1 MQVLFAT
8 SEVAPLIKT
17 GGLAD
22 VSAALPA
29 ALREIGVDVRIL
41 LPGYP
46 SVLKMLAKPQIAA
59 EFPALP
65 GFPPCR
71 LLVAGLPNGVPLF
84 VIECAVLYQRG
95 GGAYQ
100 NEKYMDWPDNAERFG
115 LLSKIAALLSCGET
129 PLDWKPD
136 VVHCNDWQ
144 TGLTPAYLH
153 FSKNSAASIMTIHN
167 IAFQGIFPAGLVAK
181 LGLPLQSFQPDG
193 VEFFGGLSF
202 MKAGLFYANH
212 ITTVSPSYAQEIQT
226 PQLGFGLDG
235 LLAHKRDVL
244 SGIVNGIDTDEWNP
258 AADPNLVEAYD
269 AKNLKGKSANK
280 RALQTAMGLQV
291 NDNIPLFG
299 MVCRF
304 TEQKGLDVVLKI
316 AAQLIAFPAQL
327 VLLGNGD
334 AELER
339 GALALAEQYP
349 GQIATVVGFKQN
361 LAHLIEAGSDI
372 FLMPSRF
379 EPCGL
384 SQLYSQRYGTPPIVH
399 ATGGL
404 KDTVINCTPT
414 TLARGTASGFVF
426 KSMDAPGLMA
436 VARSAV
442 STYYD
447 KNTWRQL
454 QRNCMDKDF
463 SWQHSAVA
471 YRDIYSQLTR
481 L

>member
-29 ALREIGVDVRIL
+29 ALRDLGVDVRIV

-46 SVLKMLAKPQIAA
+46 AVLKLLTNPQVAA

-65 GFPPCR
+65 GFPSSR
-71 LLVAGLPNGVPLF
+71 LLVSRLPNAVPLW
-84 VIECAVLYQRG
+84 IIDCPALYQRSG
-95 GGAYQ
+95 GIYQ
-100 NEKYMDWPDNAERFG
+100 NEKGQDWPDNAERFG
-115 LLSKIAALLSCGET
+115 LLSRIAALLSCDET
-129 PLDWKPD
+129 PLDWKPGI
-136 VVHCNDWQ
+136 VHCNDWQ

-153 FSKNSAASIMTIHN
+153 FSKNAAASVMTIHN
-167 IAFQGIFPAGLVAK
+167 IAFQGKFPATLAEK
-181 LGLPLQSFQPDG
+181 LGLPVQCFQPDG
-193 VEFFGGLSF
+193 VEYFGGLSF

-212 ITTVSPSYAQEIQT
+212 ITTVSPSYAHEIQT
-226 PQLGFGLDG
+226 PELGFGLGG
-235 LLAHKRDVL
+235 LLSHKRHAL
-244 SGIVNGIDTDEWNP
+244 TGIVNGIDTDEWNP
-258 AADPNLVEAYD
+258 ASDPNLVERYD
-269 AKNLKGKSANK
+269 AQSLKGKSANK
-280 RALQTAMGLQV
+280 RALQMVMGLQI

-299 MVCRF
+299 MVSRL
-304 TEQKGLDVVLKI
+304 TEQKGVDLVLQV
-316 AAQLIAFPAQL
+316 AAQLITFPAQL

-334 AELER
+334 AEMER
-339 GALALAEQYP
+339 AALALARQYP
-349 GQIATVVGFKQN
+349 GQIAAVVGFKQN
-361 LAHLIEAGSDI
+361 LAHWIEAGADI

-404 KDTVINCTPT
+404 KDTVINYTPT
-414 TLARGTASGFVF
+414 SLARGTASGFVF
-426 KSMDAPGLMA
+426 KKMDAAGLMA
-436 VARSAV
+436 VCQYAV
-442 STYYD
+442 ATYYD

-454 QRNCMDKDF
+454 QRNCMEKDF
-463 SWQHSAVA
+463 SWQHSAGA
-471 YRDIYSQLTR
+471 YRDIYLQLTR

>member
-29 ALREIGVDVRIL
+29 ALRDIGVDVRIL

-46 SVLKMLAKPQIAA
+46 SVLTMLAKPQIAA

-65 GFPPCR
+65 GFPPCK
-71 LLVAGLPNGVPLF
+71 LLVAGLPNGVPLW
-84 VIECAVLYQRG
+84 VIECPVLYQRSG
-95 GGAYQ
+95 GIYQ
-100 NEKYMDWPDNAERFG
+100 NEKGVDWPDNAERFG
-115 LLSKIAALLSCGET
+115 LLSRIAALLSCDQT
-129 PLDWKPD
+129 PLDWKPAI
-136 VVHCNDWQ
+136 VHCNDWQ
-144 TGLTPAYLH
+144 TGLAPAYLH
-153 FSKNSAASIMTIHN
+153 FSKNAAASVMTIHN
-167 IAFQGIFPAGLVAK
+167 IAFQGIFPAGLAAK

-235 LLAHKRDVL
+235 LLAHKRHAL
-244 SGIVNGIDTDEWNP
+244 TGIVNGIDTDEWNP
-258 AADPNLVEAYD
+258 AADPNLVDAYD

-280 RALQTAMGLQV
+280 RALQTTMGLQV

-299 MVCRF
+299 MVSRF
-304 TEQKGLDVVLKI
+304 TEQKGVDLVLQI
-316 AAQLIAFPAQL
+316 AAQLITFPAQL
-327 VLLGNGD
+327 VLLGSGD
-334 AELER
+334 KGMER
-339 GALALAEQYP
+339 VALAMAQQFP
-349 GQIATVVGFKQN
+349 GQIAAVVGFKQN
-361 LAHLIEAGSDI
+361 LAHLIEAGADI

-404 KDTVINCTPT
+404 KDTVINYTPT
-414 TLARGTASGFVF
+414 SLARGTASGFVF
-426 KSMDAPGLMA
+426 KKMDADGLMA
-436 VARSAV
+436 VCQYAV
-442 STYYD
+442 ATYYD

-454 QRNCMDKDF
+454 QRNCMEKDF
-463 SWQHSAVA
+463 SWQHSAA
-471 YRDIYSQLTR
+471 DYRDIYSQLTQ